1 MLHAPL
7 ALSLSLP
14 LFLCLSFSKTIAANF
29 PQRAL
34 SAKKLHKAEA
44 REFFPHFPANFPAAA
59 KLKRVSD
66 LLGQV
71 SKQRASAT
79 ISESTRP
86 KLAKNTFNCS
96 QF

>member
-14 LFLCLSFSKTIAANF
+14 FSLSLSSFSPTTIAANF

-34 SAKKLHKAEA
+34 SAQKKLHKAEA
-44 REFFPHFPANFPAAA
+44 REFSPFPANFPAAA
-59 KLKRVSD
+59 ELKRISD

-71 SKQRASAT
+71 SVN
-79 ISESTRP
+79 SERVP
-86 KLAKNTFNCS
+86 QLVKAHAQN
-96 QF
+96 